1 MKIKKIIIKNFKN
14 MVEYTHN
21 FDEKKEIIKAEFGGG
36 KSTIFEAYKW
46 VLGYDIPNFEPTID
60 RLFVKNLKTE
70 VELIFVRENLEFSLY
85 RSSIRKNGNVVNN
98 FAYCGNPCKTLK
110 AYKEKIEDL
119 FNISHSE
126 LEILIDIKK
135 FTNTD
140 GAKWTWKEQREYL
153 FKLLNIDLLLTNLL
167 DNKKYYWIKEQFLK
181 DRKLTELDIL
191 KKLAMDKRAIE
202 KNIDANNAIY
212 ENNLTKI
219 AQYKG
224 IDFENL
230 KKERETLEKELYNLE
245 NSSNKEN
252 KNAIVSQK
260 LAEID
265 KLYTQLTN
273 EELKISSQK
282 SDKERKKVEFDRKL
296 RELSVINSNLITEI
310 KELDEKIQQ
319 LEEEKKQW
327 ANKTYDT
334 SKNYCELCHAPL
346 SVDKV
351 NKNKTDF
358 LNLQQSTL
366 TELGMQISL
375 LFNDKLRL
383 NEKRKANKELYGG
396 VKSELEQLIAEE
408 IDETKVTTL
417 KDEICKLKEEIKN
430 LKMADIN
437 TEVENKI
444 NEIKQKISE
453 LNSQLHFESLIA
465 TLTAENQTLEER
477 NRNLGVSEQKRLALE
492 DLVND
497 FINEKMNIVSEV
509 IKEKFKDIS
518 FQFFKYNRTDG
529 EQKNICAV
537 LYNGSDYSQCSFGQ
551 KIALNFY
558 LNESLQN
565 IYGCDFP
572 IWVDDIGSA
581 KIFESSHQF
590 IGLFTDN
597 SQKLNYVRIRDKYN
611 LSDCEN

>member
-1 MKIKKIIIKNFKN
+1 MKIKKITIKNFKN
-14 MVEYTHN
+14 MVEYTHD
-21 FDEKKEIIKAEFGGG
+21 FDEKQEIIKAEFGGG

-46 VLGYDIPNFEPTID
+46 VMGYDISNFEPTID
-60 RLFVKNLKTE
+60 RNYIAGIKTE
-70 VELIFVRENLEFSLY
+70 VELIFTKDNLEFSLH
-85 RSSIRKNGNVVNN
+85 RSSIRKNGNATNS

-110 AYKEKIEDL
+110 GYKEKLEDL
-119 FNISHSE
+119 FNISHAD
-126 LEILIDIKK
+126 LEILIDIRK

-140 GAKWTWKEQREYL
+140 GTKWTWKEQREYL
-153 FKLLNIDLLLTNLL
+153 FKLLNIDLLISNIIS
-167 DNKKYYWIKEQFLK
+167 NEKYVWIKEQFLRDK
-181 DRKLTELDIL
+181 KLTELDIL

-202 KNIDANNAIY
+202 RNIDGNNAIFN
-212 ENNLTKI
+212 NNLTKI

-230 KKERETLEKELYNLE
+230 KKERETLEKELYDLE
-245 NSSNKEN
+245 NSSNKES

-260 LAEID
+260 LVEVD

-282 SDKERKKVEFDRKL
+282 SDKERKKIDFDRKL
-296 RELSVINSNLITEI
+296 RELSAINSSLITEI
-310 KELDEKIQQ
+310 KELDEKIQH
-319 LEEEKKQW
+319 LEEDKKKW
-327 ANKTYDT
+327 AVKTYDT
-334 SKNYCELCHAPL
+334 TKNYCELCHAPL
-346 SVDKV
+346 SPDKV
-351 NKNKTDF
+351 NKNKSDF
-358 LNLQQSTL
+358 VNLQQSTIK
-366 TELGMQISL
+366 ELSNEIQE
-375 LFNDKLRL
+375 KTAERYKL

-408 IDETKVTTL
+408 IDETKVNA
-417 KDEICKLKEEIKN
+417 LKEEISKLKDEVKN
-430 LKMADIN
+430 LKMADVNLEI
-437 TEVENKI
+437 ENKI
-444 NEIKQKISE
+444 ADIKQRIYDI
-453 LNSQLHFESLIA
+453 NSQLHFESLIA
-465 TLTAENQTLEER
+465 TLTAENQLLEES
-477 NRNLGVSEQKRLALE
+477 NRNLGISEQNRLKLE
-492 DLVND
+492 DLVNE
-497 FINEKMNIVSEV
+497 FINEKMDIVSKV

-565 IYGCDFP
+565 IYGLDFP
-572 IWVDDIGSA
+572 VWVDDIGSA
-581 KIFESSHQF
+581 KIFESNHQF

-611 LSDCEN
+611 LSDCEI